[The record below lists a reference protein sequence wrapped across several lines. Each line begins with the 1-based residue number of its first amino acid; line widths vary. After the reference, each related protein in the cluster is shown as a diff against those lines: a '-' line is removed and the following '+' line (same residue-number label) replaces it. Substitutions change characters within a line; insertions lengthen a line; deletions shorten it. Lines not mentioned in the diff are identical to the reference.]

1 MSGPRA
7 TLVLM
12 LCVRL
17 LRSSC
22 TRPIGRGT
30 PCSLGSLQLPC
41 GSATHTALRN
51 KAYTSTHIALSLVL
65 VLAVR

>member
-12 LCVRL
+12 LCM
-17 LRSSC
+17 
-22 TRPIGRGT
+22 IGRGT
-30 PCSLGSLQLPC
+30 PYSLGSLQLPC